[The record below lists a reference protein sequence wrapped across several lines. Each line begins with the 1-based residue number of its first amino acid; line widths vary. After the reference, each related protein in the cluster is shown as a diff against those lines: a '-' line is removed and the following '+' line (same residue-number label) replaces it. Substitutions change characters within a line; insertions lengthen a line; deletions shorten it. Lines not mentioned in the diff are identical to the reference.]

1 MNGTEYE
8 TTQEVTEVLMSDANL
23 ADVKVDGVSIGKK
36 VLLHIYT
43 STCDTGKIYHFAFR
57 EQTEAERLAAQLVDT
72 QLALVEMYEMMLG

>member
-8 TTQEVTEVLMSDANL
+8 TTQEVTKELMSDANL
-23 ADVKVDGVSIGKK
+23 ADVKIDGVPTGKK
-36 VLLHIYT
+36 ILLHIYT
-43 STCDTGKIYHFAFR
+43 TTSETGTVYHFAFR